1 MAPIAH
7 DWRIGYRTLTD
18 RQMSDRLSNM
28 VEAVAIV
35 TGGGRGLGQAV
46 AEDLGRRGAG
56 VVLAGRTVA
65 QLDQAAQ
72 LVRDSGGDAVA
83 VPTDVADAD
92 SVQHLFDTCLEH
104 FGRLDVLVNN
114 AGVTTQVRLA
124 EHEESEWDRIFDINV
139 KGLFLCSRAAAR
151 HFESVGSGRAINVAS
166 VFGLL
171 GRPGFTAY
179 GASKGAVINFT
190 RAAATEWAKFGAQ
203 MNAVAPGYF
212 ATDINAE
219 MRENDQVLAKI
230 VKRIPA
236 RRMGRPQE
244 LANLVTYLALDAPDF
259 LTGQTIALDGGES
272 IN

>member
-1 MAPIAH
+1 M
-7 DWRIGYRTLTD
+7 
-18 RQMSDRLSNM
+18 
-28 VEAVAIV
+28 
-35 TGGGRGLGQAV
+35 
-46 AEDLGRRGAG
+46 
-56 VVLAGRTVA
+56 
-65 QLDQAAQ
+65 
-72 LVRDSGGDAVA
+72 
-83 VPTDVADAD
+83 
-92 SVQHLFDTCLEH
+92 
-104 FGRLDVLVNN
+104 
-114 AGVTTQVRLA
+114 
-124 EHEESEWDRIFDINV
+124 
-139 KGLFLCSRAAAR
+139 
-151 HFESVGSGRAINVAS
+151 GSGRAINVAS